1 MVINGVRVC
10 VREEFR
16 IGKKGGQ
23 SDGVYVALGRDG
35 SEKAVKLFLK
45 ATHDYLAEKEKKL
58 LTTCNAKDLT
68 HVVSYWFLDDESHNV
83 FTFLFIELC
92 EETLEKFVDGNS
104 VDHLLKRAPGII
116 RQILKGLTGLHR
128 KPKRILHRDLKPS
141 NILRNVHDEW
151 LLADFG
157 IGRILLDDES
167 MLETKQAGTKMWMPV
182 ESYGETDD
190 DKVPYTAKSDIQVGF
205 C

>member
-23 SDGVYVALGRDG
+23 SDGVYVALGTDG

-45 ATHDYLAEKEKKL
+45 ATHDHLAEKEKKL

-68 HVVSYWFLDDESHNV
+68 HVVSYWFLDDESHNE
-83 FTFLFIELC
+83 FTFLFMELC
-92 EETLEKFVDGNS
+92 EETLEKFVYDNS
-104 VDHLLKRAPGII
+104 VDDLLKRAPGII
-116 RQILKGLTGLHR
+116 RQILKGLTSLHR

-167 MLETKQAGTKMWMPV
+167 TLETKQAGTKMWMPV
-182 ESYGETDD
+182 ESYGETGDE
-190 DKVPYTAKSDIQVGF
+190 KVPYTAKSDIQVRF